1 MGAFSDASIKQKLIL
16 VPMLTCAV
24 TVGVAGILYLS
35 LDIVSLRRELRRDLA
50 TLAQIVG
57 ANSSA
62 ALVFRDETAAA
73 HILASLAAKENIV
86 AAFLY
91 TLDGKPLA
99 TYERSGSRV
108 TAPASG
114 AAPIDPPRGLLAENS
129 AIVFEGQPVGT
140 ITIFSDLREVDARL
154 ARAASLGLL
163 VVLASLGV
171 GYLVSTRLQ
180 RLISDPVVH
189 LAETAKRISED
200 KDFSVRAVEHSRDEL
215 GLLTRAFNEMLV
227 QIQSRD
233 LALTRLSSNVKQLYQ
248 LSTAMQEP
256 LSSPEHLTR
265 ILESA
270 RSVLGVDRLAMW
282 VVSNDGETLSVL
294 AGAGY
299 PVGQWQSGSDVR
311 IPIGTGEVF
320 DALFRRA
327 EPSIYD
333 DEHPIFA
340 ELQLWSRGGRAASLL
355 PKSFVSVPMIARGR
369 PVGLLTADNQQRS
382 EPIARE
388 TADVLQI
395 FAAHAAIGTENARLF
410 HELEE
415 KSRQLEVASRHKS
428 QFLANMSHELRTPL
442 NAILGY
448 TELIRDNI
456 YGEVPGTIKEVLE
469 RVDLSG
475 RHLLALI
482 NQVLDLSKIE
492 AGHLTLATV
501 DYSMTEL
508 VLTVVTSMEALA
520 TEKGLALTA
529 DIASRL
535 PPGLGDER
543 RLTQVLVNLVGNAV
557 KFTDRG
563 EVRVKVRAVDG
574 SFNIAVSDTGPGIS
588 ELDQRRIFEEFD
600 QGDSAASKKKG
611 GTGLGL
617 AIAKK
622 IVEMH
627 GGALWVDSTL
637 GRGSTFW
644 FTVPI
649 RAAHKKGSAA

>member
-1 MGAFSDASIKQKLIL
+1 VGTFTDASIKQKLIL
-16 VPMLTCAV
+16 VPMLTSAV

-35 LDIVSLRRELRRDLA
+35 LDVVSLRREMRRDLA

-62 ALVFRDETAAA
+62 ALVFRDDETASQ
-73 HILASLAAKENIV
+73 ILASLAARENIV

-91 TLDGKPLA
+91 TPEGKPLA
-99 TYERSGSRV
+99 RYVRRGSRV
-108 TAPASG
+108 TAPTSG
-114 AAPIDPPRGLLAENS
+114 EAPVDAPRGLLAENS
-129 AIVFEGQPVGT
+129 PIVVAGQRVGT
-140 ITIFSDLREVDARL
+140 ITIFSDLREVNARIS
-154 ARAASLGLL
+154 RAASLGLL
-163 VVLASLGV
+163 VVLASLVV

-180 RLISDPVVH
+180 RVISEPVVH
-189 LAETAKRISED
+189 LAETAKRISEH
-200 KDFSVRAVEHSRDEL
+200 KDFSVRAVASSRDEL
-215 GLLTRAFNEMLV
+215 GLLTRTFNEMLV

-265 ILESA
+265 ILQSA
-270 RSVLGVDRLAMW
+270 RSVLAVDGLATW
-282 VVSNDGETLSVL
+282 VMSSDGKTLKVL
-294 AGAGY
+294 AGAGD
-299 PVGQWQSGSDVR
+299 PLGQGQSGSDLR
-311 IPIGTGEVF
+311 IPIGTEGLF
-320 DALFRRA
+320 DELFRLG

-333 DEHPIFA
+333 EQHPIPP
-340 ELQLWSRGGRAASLL
+340 ELQLWFRGAGAPSPPPRC
-355 PKSFVSVPMIARGR
+355 FVTVPMIARGR
-369 PVGLLTADNQQRS
+369 PVGLLTADNQQS
-382 EPIARE
+382 CQPIARE

-395 FAAHAAIGTENARLF
+395 FASHAAIAIENARLF

-415 KSRQLEVASRHKS
+415 KSLQLGVASRHKS

-456 YGEVPGTIKEVLE
+456 YGEVPGRIKEVLE

-492 AGHLTLATV
+492 AGHLTLATGE
-501 DYSMTEL
+501 YSMTEL
-508 VLTVVTSMEALA
+508 VQTVVTSMEALA
-520 TEKGLALTA
+520 AEKDLALAA
-529 DIASRL
+529 DIAPRL
-535 PPGLGDER
+535 PPGVGDER
-543 RLTQVLVNLVGNAV
+543 RLTQVLLNLVGNAV

-574 SFNIAVSDTGPGIS
+574 SFNIAVADTGPGIS
-588 ELDQRRIFEEFD
+588 DVDQRRIFEEFH
-600 QGDSAASKKKG
+600 QGDSAASKKKS

-617 AIAKK
+617 TIAKK

-649 RAAHKKGSAA
+649 RAAQKGGSAA